1 MSARD
6 PGCEDC
12 ICRRC
17 LYWWSRR
24 CPYGR
29 CYDDHRA
36 EVDPYDKAH
45 PDKPPRTG
53 WSHWETQQAYWCR
66 GGFFH
71 PVDRCGHFVEYEE
84 HQVKEC
90 LHAPVSIYQD
100 GYIRCGVIDWK
111 GCQRCYEEFMKKWE
125 DG

>member
-6 PGCEDC
+6 GGCGGC

-17 LYWWSRR
+17 LYWWSGR

-45 PDKPPRTG
+45 PDKPPRTW

-66 GGFFH
+66 GGSFH
-71 PVDRCGHFVEYEE
+71 PVSRCEHFVEYKE

-90 LHAPVSIYQD
+90 LKAMVSVFQD
-100 GYIRCGVIDWK
+100 GYIRCSIIDCI
-111 GCQRCYEEFMKKWE
+111 GCQRCYEEFMKKRE
-125 DG
+125 DE